1 MIEAVKKNTATKK
14 TTTGGRGDE
23 EFCAL
28 PHSATPVI
36 LADEVQF
43 IRDFGAAKRPRSLGR
58 EHDLVFYP
66 F

>member
-1 MIEAVKKNTATKK
+1 MIEAVKKNAATNEEPW
-14 TTTGGRGDE
+14 GRGDE

-36 LADEVQF
+36 LADEVQV

>member
-1 MIEAVKKNTATKK
+1 MIEAVKKNAATNEEPL
-14 TTTGGRGDE
+14 GRGDE

-36 LADEVQF
+36 LAHEVQF

>member
-1 MIEAVKKNTATKK
+1 VIEAVKKNAATKK

-36 LADEVQF
+36 LADEVQV
-43 IRDFGAAKRPRSLGR
+43 IRDFVTTRKVRA
-58 EHDLVFYP
+58 
-66 F
+66 